1 MRSLTSQQI
10 FPGQERSDTYQ
21 SEARLAE
28 VKQNLTALAVV
39 WPDAAVGRED
49 SIGAGS
55 SLRNK
60 VVIRRLSYLDLFL
73 MVASSSYMP
82 KEIVAVSK
90 QGTRGTGG
98 DGQTS
103 QSLLKNQGMSAEYPF
118 PFKKLENKRK
128 TKRSKKKTKTNY
140 PLPVPARGVK

>member
-1 MRSLTSQQI
+1 MPPSCRDPDLFWWVRSSS
-10 FPGQERSDTYQ
+10 G
-21 SEARLAE
+21 
-28 VKQNLTALAVV
+28 
-39 WPDAAVGRED
+39 WPESED
-49 SIGAGS
+49 SHPRHIGAGS

-128 TKRSKKKTKTNY
+128 TKRSKKTNKNK
-140 PLPVPARGVK
+140 LPNTSARQGS

>member
-10 FPGQERSDTYQ
+10 FPGQERPDTYQ

-90 QGTRGTGG
+90 QGNQR
-98 DGQTS
+98 DWRRWS
-103 QSLLKNQGMSAEYPF
+103 NQSKF
-118 PFKKLENKRK
+118 FKIK
-128 TKRSKKKTKTNY
+128 
-140 PLPVPARGVK
+140 V

>member
-1 MRSLTSQQI
+1 M
-10 FPGQERSDTYQ
+10 
-21 SEARLAE
+21 
-28 VKQNLTALAVV
+28 KQNLTALAVV

-103 QSLLKNQGMSAEYPF
+103 QSLLKI
-118 PFKKLENKRK
+118 K
-128 TKRSKKKTKTNY
+128 
-140 PLPVPARGVK
+140 V

>member
-1 MRSLTSQQI
+1 MKFRGLKDLAPNFTAKYSRQNETQSREVSDVTQI
-10 FPGQERSDTYQ
+10 FPSQERPDTYQ

-60 VVIRRLSYLDLFL
+60 VVIRRLS
-73 MVASSSYMP
+73 
-82 KEIVAVSK
+82 
-90 QGTRGTGG
+90 
-98 DGQTS
+98 
-103 QSLLKNQGMSAEYPF
+103 
-118 PFKKLENKRK
+118 
-128 TKRSKKKTKTNY
+128 
-140 PLPVPARGVK
+140 

>member
-1 MRSLTSQQI
+1 MAFRSIKLHEI
-10 FPGQERSDTYQ
+10 YQ
-21 SEARLAE
+21 C
-28 VKQNLTALAVV
+28 QNLTRFFLAGETAGGGSLPPSCRDPDLFWWVRSSSG
-39 WPDAAVGRED
+39 WPESED
-49 SIGAGS
+49 SHPRHIGAGS

-103 QSLLKNQGMSAEYPF
+103 QSLLKSRYE
-118 PFKKLENKRK
+118 R
-128 TKRSKKKTKTNY
+128 RIS
-140 PLPVPARGVK
+140 LPV